1 MKTALS
7 RETARHEPPYLTQT
21 PDSPDPYRLR
31 PQDVAEPP
39 QTILGILRKTGPG
52 IILAASIVGS
62 GELIATTTLGA
73 QVGYA
78 ALWIILLSCLIKP
91 IIQAEWGRYTI
102 SSGETGLESFN
113 NVPGPRIKVNWIV
126 WLWAVMMLIVMLQVG
141 AMLGG
146 VSQVMHLLVPAIP
159 VPAWLLVFLALT
171 LLLLLGGGYKR
182 VERLAMIKAGLFTLF
197 FVARL
202 SERVHIQTSRRGRFY
217 CACGLWHHRRRG
229 HRVVYVSVLVRG
241 ERLCAFHRPAS

>member
-1 MKTALS
+1 MAQI
-7 RETARHEPPYLTQT
+7 EPIDAVEPPVTDTYQ
-21 PDSPDPYRLR
+21 LR
-31 PQDVAEPP
+31 PEEVADPP
-39 QTILGILRKTGPG
+39 APFWGALRRIGPG

-78 ALWIILLSCLIKP
+78 ALWIILLSCLVKP

-113 NVPGPRIKVNWIV
+113 NLPGPRIKVIWIV

-159 VPAWLLVFLALT
+159 VPAWLLIFLALT

-182 VERLAMIKAGLFTLF
+182 VERLAMVKVGLFTLLTSLAAVVLTRMPQYF
-197 FVARL
+197 SWRDCLNGFKFELPGAGVSTAL
-202 SERVHIQTSRRGRFY
+202 AVFGITGVGASELFM
-217 CACGLWHHRRRG
+217 
-229 HRVVYVSVLVRG
+229 
-241 ERLCAFHRPAS
+241 